1 MILFT
6 PHATHMTPV
15 EATYPDGTVRKFESL
30 TVCAKEVGTSLSHL
44 RNMIKKKKDF
54 NGITFKKV

>member
-15 EATYPDGTVRKFESL
+15 EATYPDGSTKTFESL
-30 TVCAKEVGTSLSHL
+30 TACSKEVGTSLAHL
-44 RNMIKKKKDF
+44 RNLIKHKREF